1 MIFVDADAL
10 PNNVIISVANNLAI
24 NAITPLLFHPC
35 HLLLKLSVPVD

>member
-1 MIFVDADAL
+1 MIFVDSDAL
-10 PNNVIISVANNLAI
+10 TNNIILSVANNLVI